1 MYKRQFL
8 SYGEFQTDRFLEVN
22 PSDKYEV
29 IDENKNVLYNK
40 ILNLHLGENYTIFF
54 ANQPNNKYF
63 ELLELSNKAVSYTHL
78 TLPTSDLV

>member
-1 MYKRQFL
+1 MRINGISTPFL

-63 ELLELSNKAVSYTHL
+63 ELLELSNKVKVNI
-78 TLPTSDLV
+78 DRN